1 MLREDESGT
10 VLICVFI
17 NDTLCAGP
25 KKALDN
31 FKTEL
36 KTFFATKEEGKMD
49 EYVVCQIKRFNKDC
63 LIMHQMEL
71 VRKLERIF
79 HEDIEALKNRKIP
92 LGTNQR
98 IVRPKKR
105 RKSHYKRIADE
116 ISFGD
121 RNVVVSR

>member
-1 MLREDESGT
+1 
-10 VLICVFI
+10 
-17 NDTLCAGP
+17 
-25 KKALDN
+25 
-31 FKTEL
+31 
-36 KTFFATKEEGKMD
+36 
-49 EYVVCQIKRFNKDC
+49 
-63 LIMHQMEL
+63 MHQMEL
-71 VRKLERIF
+71 VRKSERIF

-98 IVRPKKR
+98 IVRPKKK